1 MQLHELFGGQLLIV
15 FFHKLIDI
23 IAIHLQSPD
32 LGQRH
37 DLVNYRIRRVTVSDS
52 LMPNS
57 TALSDPKRLP
67 RRNEDSL
74 GNPFPCI
81 FYHFEAGN
89 DVEMIFL
96 IFSESKVVP
105 RHHV

>member
-57 TALSDPKRLP
+57 TALSDQSFFQ
-67 RRNEDSL
+67 E
-74 GNPFPCI
+74 
-81 FYHFEAGN
+81 
-89 DVEMIFL
+89 EMRIL
-96 IFSESKVVP
+96 LVTPSHAFSIILRQETMWK
-105 RHHV
+105 